1 MLEDYVGSRQ
11 QELRMAQSRKRAF
24 ETALGAA
31 RAGES
36 SGKVDPTH
44 VKVCDKAALLRYG
57 SGSSTLYV

>member
-36 SGKVDPTH
+36 SGKVDPAK
-44 VKVCDKAALLRYG
+44 VKVCNKAALRYG
-57 SGSSTLYV
+57 SGSRRVTYV